1 MPTVVKSLLHQRPR
15 SKLGTYYTHI
25 YSRVLISL
33 ILADLDFYRLE
44 SVLPLLRTPV
54 TISVQETQIFIWYL
68 RTHTLTLIRELL
80 QHNHEF
86 TPIYSDHTLVQ
97 SCLWIS
103 SSITLHLHAPVASP
117 RKSSL
122 RFPWLSCTPYPVPY
136 PRPTCTRPNSGQ
148 VLALYEFIVKLPSVK
163 SKINLSPMASRQ
175 IGLPSN
181 MANGKASR
189 WENSRLR
196 QRVLLSSVPEDNDV
210 VVGGSGGG
218 GARLHPHGGST
229 TANSTG
235 YRATEMVAGAGS
247 LNMAVGG
254 AVNLPLANNQPA
266 GLVSGFTSSLYNRNP
281 TLAVSGTEGAAL
293 TAMPGQVN
301 MKLTTPPNEVVYQ
314 AATTTGP
321 QQSMHGLGLL
331 AANSAGSSPASGIS
345 PGSNVSRGSMGSTF
359 LARGIIPTNR
369 RAPGPRMSPNCPQ
382 DTPLS
387 LAGGVIG
394 SQRQTLPI
402 NQEEQA
408 FLMNFLREKASG
420 ATQNKTVN
428 QGANQIKIVQP
439 PPGLGFTGPRVFT
452 NLQGQHTGPVE
463 QQPVLG
469 YGISGSLDGAGD
481 SHVGT
486 QTPVL
491 QMNGSTKAPGSY
503 SKHLPVQ
510 AHQHVTGQIVG
521 TTPANTP
528 ANTPTKTPTNTRRLK
543 FNPFRPASRGGPT
556 GMMGNAAMGNS
567 QPARS
572 NGSQLSSLNSTP
584 ARRTPIFG
592 GANHGSNISA
602 QAVGAV
608 GAVIQQQQPPKGI
621 VLHLGGG
628 GPDFLRPLAF
638 PPVRE
643 EIRLLRSDW
652 LNRLTGTEGMPSY
665 QALLNPEN
673 VPFIEAWR
681 LTGRPN
687 TAVVCISNI
696 PYDVT
701 RAEIIAFLGRSAR
714 IPNDKFEPVHIIMD
728 RTTSKTNDCYVEFNT
743 LHDAINAVNKHRMAV
758 DSGRHPRIG
767 KRSVELTLSSHGKLM
782 KNLFPF
788 AKGFTHN
795 SFYPWENFKGMIT
808 KEEMISLCKHAE
820 CPNHSPFALNC
831 PERVYECL
839 ISTIMKMP
847 WYMSDRITVKERA
860 YIYSATEK
868 MITLLI
874 TRIQKGEHS
883 TRLTPLLLERLADA
897 AMGCP
902 GFTVMQ
908 KDNIAW
914 LVNMQEYKLGDFHM
928 PRFADGWTHLHALS
942 VKPGVPL
949 DVVEYYIALIREETN
964 RVVDRVGIQRMQM
977 LKDEQAK
984 TSDYWGFF

>member
-1 MPTVVKSLLHQRPR
+1 
-15 SKLGTYYTHI
+15 
-25 YSRVLISL
+25 
-33 ILADLDFYRLE
+33 
-44 SVLPLLRTPV
+44 
-54 TISVQETQIFIWYL
+54 
-68 RTHTLTLIRELL
+68 
-80 QHNHEF
+80 
-86 TPIYSDHTLVQ
+86 
-97 SCLWIS
+97 
-103 SSITLHLHAPVASP
+103 
-117 RKSSL
+117 
-122 RFPWLSCTPYPVPY
+122 
-136 PRPTCTRPNSGQ
+136 
-148 VLALYEFIVKLPSVK
+148 
-163 SKINLSPMASRQ
+163 
-175 IGLPSN
+175 

-235 YRATEMVAGAGS
+235 YHATEMVAGVGS

-281 TLAVSGTEGAAL
+281 TLAVSGNEGAAL

-301 MKLTTPPNEVVYQ
+301 MKLTTPPNEVVYR

-321 QQSMHGLGLL
+321 QQSVHGLGLL

-345 PGSNVSRGSMGSTF
+345 PGSNVSRGSKGSTF
-359 LARGIIPTNR
+359 IARGIIPTNR

-439 PPGLGFTGPRVFT
+439 PPGLGFTGPRIFT
-452 NLQGQHTGPVE
+452 NLQGQHAGPVE

-469 YGISGSLDGAGD
+469 YGISASLDGAGD
-481 SHVGT
+481 SRVGT

-491 QMNGSTKAPGSY
+491 QLNGSTKAPGSY

-528 ANTPTKTPTNTRRLK
+528 ANTP
-543 FNPFRPASRGGPT
+543 
-556 GMMGNAAMGNS
+556 
-567 QPARS
+567 
-572 NGSQLSSLNSTP
+572 

-592 GANHGSNISA
+592 GANHGSNVPA

-608 GAVIQQQQPPKGI
+608 VQEQQPPKGI

-767 KRSVELTLSSHGKLM
+767 KRSVELTLL
-782 KNLFPF
+782 
-788 AKGFTHN
+788 
-795 SFYPWENFKGMIT
+795 YPWENFKGMIT

-820 CPNHSPFALNC
+820 CPSHSPFALNC

-847 WYMSDRITVKERA
+847 WYMSNRITVKERA

-902 GFTVMQ
+902 SFTVMQ

-914 LVNMQEYKLGDFHM
+914 LVNMQDYKLGDFHM

-964 RVVDRVGIQRMQM
+964 RVVDRVGIQRMQT